1 MCNAK
6 TLSQRKQR
14 GTVNALLLVG
24 CAITTANGLSYR
36 DGRITDDDASISDN
50 LVADAYQTDNDG
62 TQGPLLEE
70 WNVVQRNGKGFKP
83 SQADVKPPQDSSASR
98 IEAAQEAQA
107 AEQRAPAAASSW
119 AKIAA
124 APKAAKKLTATMK
137 AKARIVAQAAAD
149 IKAKASSL
157 ERPRLA
163 LKSSKG
169 VGSQPRLARGP
180 DKEGIGFALIRTLM
194 KSTPLAASK
203 NQPLQSSPLE
213 QSEQLICLDTI
224 QASPS
229 PKHVRRVSWGDE
241 QGSPLSHVQII
252 ENCLDEKWEWSNC
265 TDLSTTEG
273 RYTMLAGAAW
283 YGMIALGVIAH
294 SFVY

>member
-1 MCNAK
+1 MCK
-6 TLSQRKQR
+6 THFPSSQRKQR

-36 DGRITDDDASISDN
+36 DGRITNDDASISDN
-50 LVADAYQTDNDG
+50 LVADTYQTDNDG
-62 TQGPLLEE
+62 AQGPLLEE

-83 SQADVKPPQDSSASR
+83 SQADVKPAQDSAASR
-98 IEAAQEAQA
+98 VEAARESQA
-107 AEQRAPAAASSW
+107 AEQKAPAASSW

-124 APKAAKKLTATMK
+124 APKEAKKLTATMK

-157 ERPRLA
+157 DRPRLA

-194 KSTPLAASK
+194 KSTPLAASE
-203 NQPLQSSPLE
+203 NQPLQATLLDQPKE
-213 QSEQLICLDTI
+213 VICLDTI
-224 QASPS
+224 QTSSS
-229 PKHVRRVSWGDE
+229 PKHVRRISWGDE
-241 QGSPLSHVQII
+241 QGSPLSHVKMI
-252 ENCLDEKWEWSNC
+252 ENCLDEQWEWSNC

-283 YGMIALGVIAH
+283 YGMIAVGVIAH